1 MQSRERRF
9 SLFRIFLHDNIAPLS
24 RFKGLAISK
33 SASLTQ
39 VFAATDCAR
48 IASRGRAFIAIIVLL
63 IGALTLLYVF
73 NVRLGWVW

>member
-39 VFAATDCAR
+39 VFAATECTDMCAR

-63 IGALTLLYVF
+63 IGF
-73 NVRLGWVW
+73 